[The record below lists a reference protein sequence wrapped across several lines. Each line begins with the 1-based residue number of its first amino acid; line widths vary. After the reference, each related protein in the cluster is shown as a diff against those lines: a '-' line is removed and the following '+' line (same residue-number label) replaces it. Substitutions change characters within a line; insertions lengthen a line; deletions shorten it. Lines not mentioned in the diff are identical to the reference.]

1 MGILLKTIGIG
12 LAANGLKKIKNYM
25 DFFILLNYVY
35 NYHKKFP
42 KILENFFA
50 VMSKG
55 NVQHIFR
62 LH

>member
-1 MGILLKTIGIG
+1 
-12 LAANGLKKIKNYM
+12 M